1 MRLQLKILMAAG
13 ALVTAGLVA
22 AAPAAAA
29 TAPPTMDTSAFA
41 CSGSVC
47 EVGPGNVGMAFAA
60 GLNVK
65 TSPTST
71 LAGEREAGG
80 EYTMKIISGSLPP
93 GLKLSLPSTEWTIT
107 GTPTQAGT
115 YPFTVQITPEPN
127 TNGVAP
133 GPPGTQQLTI
143 TIGAGSSDR
152 LVVTG
157 ASFNGHLFRLTVSGF
172 DVNISAL
179 YTVSVTSTGK
189 VIIPAT
195 PNNGTFNDG
204 ILVLTEHPDDPCGE
218 ASCSLT
224 VTDSFGSS
232 ATVTLPRPTY

>member
-1 MRLQLKILMAAG
+1 MRLQLKILMITG
-13 ALVTAGLVA
+13 TLVTAGLGA

-47 EVGPGNVGMAFAA
+47 EVGPGNVGKPFAA

-65 TSPTST
+65 TSPTSI

-93 GLKLSLPSTEWTIT
+93 GLQLSLPSTEWTVT
-107 GTPTQAGT
+107 GTPAQAGT
-115 YPFTVQITPEPN
+115 YTFTVQITPTPAI
-127 TNGVAP
+127 GG
-133 GPPGTQQLTI
+133 GPSGTQQLTI
-143 TIGAGSSDR
+143 TIGTGTSDR
-152 LVVTG
+152 LAVTG

-179 YTVSVTSTGK
+179 YSVSVTSTGK
-189 VIIPAT
+189 VIIPPT
-195 PNNGTFNDG
+195 PNNSTFNDG

-224 VTDSFGSS
+224 VTDSLGSS
-232 ATVTLPRPTY
+232 ATVTVPPPTY